1 MSKNTVNFMLHI
13 KVYKSINGN
22 AYNYLLKS
30 RDFFLVRTCT
40 VFGNRF
46 ADINLKGDLFGGVTT
61 AIISLPLALAFGVA
75 SGAGAE
81 AGLWGAIM
89 VGFFAALFGGS
100 SSLISEPTGPMT
112 VIMTAVLTSMMAK
125 YPETGMAM
133 SFTVVIMAGAF
144 QVLLGTLKL
153 GKYITLM
160 PYSVIS
166 GFMSG
171 IGVILII
178 LQISPLLGHLAPAG
192 GVIGTLSALPDNIL
206 NLKFSELFLGLLTLG
221 ILFFLPQKY
230 RRYVPAQLIALVAVT
245 LLSVIFFDTDSIR
258 RIGEIP
264 AGLPSLVLPHINAD
278 MFTTMVIDA
287 LVLGTLGCID
297 TLLTAVIGDSL
308 TRKEHDSDKELRGQG
323 LANIISGL
331 FGALPGA
338 GATMGTVT
346 NIQVGARSPLSGI
359 IRALVLALVVLVAGG
374 LTEPIPMAVLAGI
387 AVYVGFNILD
397 WSFIQRAHKVNVQG
411 MAIMYGVMLL
421 TVFVDLIVAVGLGV
435 FISNIIIIE
444 QLSRV
449 QARQVKAISDADEN
463 SVPLTDSER
472 GLLDKA
478 NGKVL
483 FFYLSGPM
491 IFSVSK
497 AISQQHS
504 SISDYDVMILDLTDV
519 PMIDVTVGLALE
531 NAIKDAL
538 DARCE
543 VLLLCPNI
551 NTRQQLEKFH
561 VLTLV
566 PEGNTYLFRYEALQ
580 ASLKYVKNTD
590 LLEPT

>member
-1 MSKNTVNFMLHI
+1 MFT
-13 KVYKSINGN
+13 G
-22 AYNYLLKS
+22 
-30 RDFFLVRTCT
+30 
-40 VFGNRF
+40 RF
-46 ADINLKGDLFGGVTT
+46 QDINLKGDIFGGVTT

-81 AGLWGAIM
+81 AGLWGAIL
-89 VGFFAALFGGS
+89 VGLFAALFGGS
-100 SSLISEPTGPMT
+100 TSLISEPTGPMT

-125 YPETGMAM
+125 YPESGMAM
-133 SFTVVIMAGAF
+133 AFTVVMMAGAF
-144 QVLLGTLKL
+144 QILIGTLKL

-178 LQISPLLGHLAPAG
+178 LQLSPLLGQAAPAG
-192 GVIGTLSALPDNIL
+192 GVLGTISALPEIISNI
-206 NLKFSELFLGLLTLG
+206 NFGELLLG
-221 ILFFLPQKY
+221 ILTLLVLFFFPQKY
-230 RRYVPAQLIALVAVT
+230 RKYIPAQLVALVVVT
-245 LLSVIFFDTDSIR
+245 LFSILIFDTDSIR

-264 AGLPSLVLPHINAD
+264 AGLPSLVMPHFNAE
-278 MFTTMVIDA
+278 MFMTMVVDA

-308 TRKEHDSDKELRGQG
+308 TRTEHDSDKELRGQG
-323 LANIISGL
+323 LANMISGL

-359 IRALVLALVVLVAGG
+359 VRALMLALVVLIAGG

-397 WSFIQRAHKVNVQG
+397 WSFIQRAHKVSLQG
-411 MAIMYGVMLL
+411 MMIMYGVMLL

-435 FISNIIIIE
+435 FISNILIIE
-444 QLSRV
+444 QLSRA
-449 QARQVKAISDADEN
+449 QAQQVKAISDNDQDV
-463 SVPLTDSER
+463 VPLTDSER
-472 GLLDKA
+472 LLLDRA
-478 NGKVL
+478 NGNVL

-497 AISQQHS
+497 AIARQHS
-504 SISDYDVMILDLTDV
+504 SVGDYQAMILDLTDV

-531 NAIKDAL
+531 NAIKDAQE
-538 DARCE
+538 AKCE
-543 VLLLCPNI
+543 IFLLCPNM
-551 NTRQQLEKFH
+551 NTRQQLAKFALLEQLLKDNAYTNRH
-561 VLTLV
+561 
-566 PEGNTYLFRYEALQ
+566 EALQ
-580 ASLKYVKNTD
+580 ASVDYVERQ
-590 LLEPT
+590 LV

>member
-1 MSKNTVNFMLHI
+1 
-13 KVYKSINGN
+13 G
-22 AYNYLLKS
+22 
-30 RDFFLVRTCT
+30 
-40 VFGNRF
+40 
-46 ADINLKGDLFGGVTT
+46 DIFGGVTT

-89 VGFFAALFGGS
+89 VGLFASLFGGS
-100 SSLISEPTGPMT
+100 NTLISEPTGPMT

-133 SFTVVIMAGAF
+133 TFTVVMMAGAF
-144 QVLLGTLKL
+144 QILLGTLKM
-153 GKYITLM
+153 GKYVTLM

-178 LQISPLLGHLAPAG
+178 LQLSPLLGHAAPTG
-192 GVIGTLSALPDNIL
+192 GVLGTLSALPETIS
-206 NLKFSELFLGLLTLG
+206 NLKFNELFLGLLTLG
-221 ILFFLPQKY
+221 ILFFFPKKY
-230 RRYVPAQLIALVAVT
+230 RKYVPAQLVALVAVT
-245 LLSVIFFDTDSIR
+245 LLSVMLFDTEDIR

-264 AGLPSLVLPHINAD
+264 AGLPSLVAPHIDPD
-278 MFTTMVIDA
+278 MFVEMVIDA

-323 LANIISGL
+323 LANMISGL

-346 NIQVGARSPLSGI
+346 NIQVGARSPLSGVV
-359 IRALVLALVVLVAGG
+359 RALVLALVVLVAGG

-397 WSFIQRAHKVNVQG
+397 WSFIQRAHKVSFSG

-435 FISNIIIIE
+435 FVSNIMIIE
-444 QLSRV
+444 RLSRE
-449 QARQVKAISDADEN
+449 QARQVKAISDADEDD
-463 SVPLTDSER
+463 VPLTDSER
-472 GLLDKA
+472 GLLDRA
-478 NGKVL
+478 NGRVL

-497 AISQQHS
+497 AISRQHT

-519 PMIDVTVGLALE
+519 PMLDVTVGLALE

-543 VLLLCPNI
+543 VYLLCPNQR
-551 NTRQQLEKFH
+551 TREQLEKFH
-561 VLTLV
+561 VIDLV
-566 PEGNTYLFRYEALQ
+566 PDNNMYQFRYEALNAAVAHVESDQ
-580 ASLKYVKNTD
+580 YQRMTA
-590 LLEPT
+590 

>member
-1 MSKNTVNFMLHI
+1 M
-13 KVYKSINGN
+13 
-22 AYNYLLKS
+22 
-30 RDFFLVRTCT
+30 
-40 VFGNRF
+40 
-46 ADINLKGDLFGGVTT
+46 FGGVTT

-89 VGFFAALFGGS
+89 VGLFAALFGGS

-112 VIMTAVLTSMMAK
+112 VIMTAVMTSMVAK

-133 SFTVVIMAGAF
+133 TFTVVMMAGAF
-144 QVLLGTLKL
+144 QILLGTLKL
-153 GKYITLM
+153 GKYVTLM

-178 LQISPLLGHLAPAG
+178 LQLSPLLGHAAPSG
-192 GVIGTLSALPDNIL
+192 GVMGTLSALPDTL
-206 NLKFSELFLGLLTLG
+206 ANLKVSELFLGALTLG
-221 ILFFLPQKY
+221 ILFGFPAKY
-230 RRYVPAQLIALVAVT
+230 RKYVPAQLVALVAVT
-245 LLSVIFFDTDSIR
+245 LLSVIIFDTDSIR

-264 AGLPSLVLPHINAD
+264 AGLPSLVIPTISAEQ
-278 MFTTMVIDA
+278 FTTMVIDA

-323 LANIISGL
+323 IANMISGL

-346 NIQVGARSPLSGI
+346 NIQVGARSPLSGV

-387 AVYVGFNILD
+387 AMYVGFNILD
-397 WSFIQRAHKVNVQG
+397 WSFIQRAHKVSYAG
-411 MAIMYGVMLL
+411 MGVMYGVMLL
-421 TVFVDLIVAVGLGV
+421 TVFVDLIIAVGLGV
-435 FISNIIIIE
+435 FISNILIIE
-444 QLSRV
+444 RLSRE
-449 QARQVKAISDADEN
+449 QARQVKAISDGDDEDDI
-463 SVPLTDSER
+463 PLTDSER
-472 GLLDKA
+472 QLLDSA

-497 AISQQHS
+497 AISRQHS
-504 SISDYDVMILDLTDV
+504 SIADYEAMILDLTDV

-538 DARCE
+538 DAQCE
-543 VLLLCPNI
+543 VYLLCPNE

-561 VLTLV
+561 VIDLV
-566 PEGNTYLFRYEALQ
+566 PESNTYRFRYEALT
-580 ASLKYVKNTD
+580 AATSYVD
-590 LLEPT
+590 RDEHQFESV

>member
-1 MSKNTVNFMLHI
+1 MQLTHRFSDMS
-13 KVYKSINGN
+13 
-22 AYNYLLKS
+22 
-30 RDFFLVRTCT
+30 
-40 VFGNRF
+40 
-46 ADINLKGDLFGGVTT
+46 LKGDLFGGVTT

-89 VGFFAALFGGS
+89 VGLFASLFGGS
-100 SSLISEPTGPMT
+100 STLISEPTGPMT

-125 YPETGMAM
+125 YPETGLAM
-133 SFTVVIMAGAF
+133 TFTVVMMAGAF
-144 QVLLGTLKL
+144 QMLLGTLRL
-153 GKYITLM
+153 GKYVTLM
-160 PYSVIS
+160 PYSVVS

-178 LQISPLLGHLAPAG
+178 LQFAPLLGQAAPAG
-192 GVIGTLSALPDNIL
+192 GVIGTLQAVPDIFAQL
-206 NLKFSELFLGLLTLG
+206 DIAELFLGLLTLA
-221 ILFFLPQKY
+221 ILFFFPKRYQKY
-230 RRYVPAQLIALVAVT
+230 VPPQLVALVAVT
-245 LLSVIFFDTDSIR
+245 LLSVVFFDSDSIR

-264 AGLPSLVLPHINAD
+264 AGLPTLVMPYINAD
-278 MFTTMVIDA
+278 MLTTMVIDA

-323 LANIISGL
+323 LANLVAGL

-346 NIQVGARSPLSGI
+346 NIQVGARSPLSGVV
-359 IRALVLALVVLVAGG
+359 RAMVLALVVLVAGG

-387 AVYVGFNILD
+387 AVFVGFNILD
-397 WSFIQRAHKVNVQG
+397 WSFIQRAHKVSLQG

-444 QLSRV
+444 RLSRE
-449 QARQVKAISDADEN
+449 QARQVKAISDADEDD
-463 SVPLTDSER
+463 VPLTANER
-472 GLLDKA
+472 RLLEQA
-478 NGKVL
+478 NGKIL

-497 AISQQHS
+497 AISRQHS
-504 SISDYDVMILDLTDV
+504 SIADYEAMILDLTDV

-538 DARCE
+538 DANCR
-543 VLLLCPNI
+543 VYLLCPNEQ
-551 NTRQQLEKFH
+551 TQQQLDKFH
-561 VLTLV
+561 IIDLV
-566 PEGNTYLFRYEALQ
+566 PHSNIYPSRELALSA
-580 ASLKYVKNTD
+580 ASRALATSPLTQDN
-590 LLEPT
+590 E

>member
-1 MSKNTVNFMLHI
+1 MF
-13 KVYKSINGN
+13 G
-22 AYNYLLKS
+22 S
-30 RDFFLVRTCT
+30 RFK
-40 VFGNRF
+40 
-46 ADINLKGDLFGGVTT
+46 DINFKGDIFGGVTT

-89 VGFFAALFGGS
+89 VGLFASLFGGS
-100 SSLISEPTGPMT
+100 NTLISEPTGPMT

-133 SFTVVIMAGAF
+133 TFTVVMMAGAF
-144 QVLLGTLKL
+144 QILLGTLKM
-153 GKYITLM
+153 GKYVTLM

-178 LQISPLLGHLAPAG
+178 LQLSPLLGHAAPTG
-192 GVIGTLSALPDNIL
+192 GVLGTLSALPETIS
-206 NLKFSELFLGLLTLG
+206 NLKFNELFLGLLTLG
-221 ILFFLPQKY
+221 ILFFFPKKY
-230 RRYVPAQLIALVAVT
+230 RKYVPAQLVALVAVT
-245 LLSVIFFDTDSIR
+245 LLSVMLFDTEDIR

-264 AGLPSLVLPHINAD
+264 AGLPSLVAPHIDPD
-278 MFTTMVIDA
+278 MFIEMVIDA

-323 LANIISGL
+323 LANMISGL

-346 NIQVGARSPLSGI
+346 NIQVGARSPLSGVV
-359 IRALVLALVVLVAGG
+359 RALVLALVVLVAGG

-397 WSFIQRAHKVNVQG
+397 WSFIQRAHKVSFSG

-435 FISNIIIIE
+435 FVSNIMIIE
-444 QLSRV
+444 RLSRE
-449 QARQVKAISDADEN
+449 QARQVKAISDADEDD
-463 SVPLTDSER
+463 VPLTDSER
-472 GLLDKA
+472 GLLDRA
-478 NGKVL
+478 NGRVL

-497 AISQQHS
+497 AISRQHT

-519 PMIDVTVGLALE
+519 PMLDVTVGLALE

-543 VLLLCPNI
+543 VYLLCPNQR
-551 NTRQQLEKFH
+551 TREQLEKFH
-561 VLTLV
+561 VIDLV
-566 PEGNTYLFRYEALQ
+566 PDNNTYQFRYEALNAAVAHVESDHYQ
-580 ASLKYVKNTD
+580 RMTA
-590 LLEPT
+590 

>member
-1 MSKNTVNFMLHI
+1 MF
-13 KVYKSINGN
+13 G
-22 AYNYLLKS
+22 S
-30 RDFFLVRTCT
+30 RFK
-40 VFGNRF
+40 
-46 ADINLKGDLFGGVTT
+46 DINFKGDIFGGVTT

-89 VGFFAALFGGS
+89 VGLFASLFGGS
-100 SSLISEPTGPMT
+100 NTLISEPTGPMT

-133 SFTVVIMAGAF
+133 TFTVVMMAGAF
-144 QVLLGTLKL
+144 QILLGTLKM
-153 GKYITLM
+153 GKYVTLM

-178 LQISPLLGHLAPAG
+178 LQLSPLLGHAAPTG
-192 GVIGTLSALPDNIL
+192 GVLGTLSALPETIS
-206 NLKFSELFLGLLTLG
+206 NLKFNELFLGLLTLG
-221 ILFFLPQKY
+221 ILFFFPKKY
-230 RRYVPAQLIALVAVT
+230 RKYVPAQLVALVAVT
-245 LLSVIFFDTDSIR
+245 LLSVMLFDTEDIR

-264 AGLPSLVLPHINAD
+264 AGLPSLVAPHIDPD
-278 MFTTMVIDA
+278 MFVEMVIDA

-323 LANIISGL
+323 LANMISGL

-346 NIQVGARSPLSGI
+346 NIQVGARSPLSGVV
-359 IRALVLALVVLVAGG
+359 RALVLALVVLVAGG

-397 WSFIQRAHKVNVQG
+397 WSFIQRAHKVSFSG

-435 FISNIIIIE
+435 FVSNIMIIE
-444 QLSRV
+444 RLSRE
-449 QARQVKAISDADEN
+449 QARQVKAISDADEDD
-463 SVPLTDSER
+463 VPLTDSER
-472 GLLDKA
+472 GLLDRA
-478 NGKVL
+478 NGRVL

-497 AISQQHS
+497 AISRQHT

-519 PMIDVTVGLALE
+519 PMLDVTVGLALE

-543 VLLLCPNI
+543 VYLLCPNQR
-551 NTRQQLEKFH
+551 TRDQLEKFH
-561 VLTLV
+561 VIDLV
-566 PEGNTYLFRYEALQ
+566 PDNNMYQFRYEALNAAVAHVESDQ
-580 ASLKYVKNTD
+580 YQRMTA
-590 LLEPT
+590 

>member
-1 MSKNTVNFMLHI
+1 MFQ
-13 KVYKSINGN
+13 
-22 AYNYLLKS
+22 A
-30 RDFFLVRTCT
+30 
-40 VFGNRF
+40 RF
-46 ADINLKGDLFGGVTT
+46 ADLNLRGDLFGGVTT

-81 AGLWGAIM
+81 AGLWGAIL
-89 VGFFAALFGGS
+89 VGLFAALFGGS
-100 SSLISEPTGPMT
+100 STLISEPTGPMT
-112 VIMTAVLTSMMAK
+112 VIMTAILTAMVAR
-125 YPETGMAM
+125 YPESGAAIA
-133 SFTVVIMAGAF
+133 FTVVMMAGAF
-144 QVLLGTLKL
+144 QILLGTLKL

-160 PYSVIS
+160 PYSVVS

-178 LQISPLLGHLAPAG
+178 LQLSPLLGHPSPGG
-192 GVIGTLSALPDNIL
+192 GVLGTLSALPDL
-206 NLKFSELFLGLLTLG
+206 LANLKFSELFLGLLTLG

-230 RRYVPAQLIALVAVT
+230 RKQVPAQLVALVVVT
-245 LLSVIFFDTDSIR
+245 LFSVIFFDTDDIR

-264 AGLPSLVLPHINAD
+264 AGLPSIVVPT
-278 MFTTMVIDA
+278 FTSDIVVTMVIDA

-308 TRKEHDSDKELRGQG
+308 TRKEHDSDRELQGQG
-323 LANIISGL
+323 IANMVAGL

-346 NIQVGARSPLSGI
+346 NIQVGARSPLSGVT
-359 IRALVLALVVLVAGG
+359 RALMLALVVLVAGG

-387 AVYVGFNILD
+387 AVYVGVNILD
-397 WSFIQRAHKVNVQG
+397 WAFIQRAHKISLQG

-435 FISNIIIIE
+435 FISNILVIE
-444 QLSRV
+444 RLSRE
-449 QARQVKAISDADEN
+449 QARQVKAISDADDDD
-463 SVPLTDSER
+463 VPLTESER
-472 GLLDKA
+472 KLLDKA

-497 AISQQHS
+497 AITRQHS
-504 SISDYDVMILDLTDV
+504 SVDQYQAMILDLTDV

-531 NAIKDAL
+531 NAIRDAQE
-538 DARCE
+538 AYCE
-543 VLLLCPNI
+543 VYLLCPNEK
-551 NTRQQLEKFH
+551 TRAELEKFK
-561 VLTLV
+561 VIDLV
-566 PEGNTYLFRYEALQ
+566 PDQNMFTFRYEALN
-580 ASLKYVKNTD
+580 AAVKQVNT
-590 LLEPT
+590 

>member
-1 MSKNTVNFMLHI
+1 MFQ
-13 KVYKSINGN
+13 
-22 AYNYLLKS
+22 A
-30 RDFFLVRTCT
+30 
-40 VFGNRF
+40 RF
-46 ADINLKGDLFGGVTT
+46 ADLNLRGDLFGGVTT

-81 AGLWGAIM
+81 AGLWGAIL
-89 VGFFAALFGGS
+89 VGLFAALFGGS
-100 SSLISEPTGPMT
+100 STLISEPTGPMT
-112 VIMTAVLTSMMAK
+112 VIMTAILTTMVSR
-125 YPETGMAM
+125 YPESGAAIA
-133 SFTVVIMAGAF
+133 FTVVMMAGAF
-144 QVLLGTLKL
+144 QILLGTLKL

-160 PYSVIS
+160 PYSVVS

-178 LQISPLLGHLAPAG
+178 LQLSPLLGHPSPGG
-192 GVIGTLSALPDNIL
+192 GVLGTLSALPEL
-206 NLKFSELFLGLLTLG
+206 LANLKFSELFLGLMTLA

-230 RRYVPAQLIALVAVT
+230 RKQVPAQLVALVAVT
-245 LLSVIFFDTDSIR
+245 LFSVIFFDTDDIR

-264 AGLPSLVLPHINAD
+264 AGLPSIVVPTFNSEI
-278 MFTTMVIDA
+278 FVTMVIDA

-308 TRKEHDSDKELRGQG
+308 TRKEHDSDRELQGQG
-323 LANIISGL
+323 IANMLAGL

-346 NIQVGARSPLSGI
+346 NIQVGARSPLSGVT
-359 IRALVLALVVLVAGG
+359 RALVLALVVLVAGG

-387 AVYVGFNILD
+387 TVYVGVNILD
-397 WSFIQRAHKVNVQG
+397 WAFIQRAHKISIQG

-435 FISNIIIIE
+435 FISNILVIE
-444 QLSRV
+444 RLSRE
-449 QARQVKAISDADEN
+449 QARQVKAISDADDDD
-463 SVPLTDSER
+463 VPLTESER
-472 GLLDKA
+472 KLLDKA

-497 AISQQHS
+497 AITRQHS
-504 SISDYDVMILDLTDV
+504 SVDKYQAMILDLTDV

-531 NAIKDAL
+531 NAIRDAQE
-538 DARCE
+538 ANCE
-543 VLLLCPNI
+543 VYLLCPNEK
-551 NTRQQLEKFH
+551 TRSELEKFH
-561 VLTLV
+561 VIDLV
-566 PEGNTYLFRYEALQ
+566 PDQNMFTFRYEALN
-580 ASLKYVKNTD
+580 AAVKQVTVS
-590 LLEPT
+590 E

>member
-1 MSKNTVNFMLHI
+1 MF
-13 KVYKSINGN
+13 G
-22 AYNYLLKS
+22 S
-30 RDFFLVRTCT
+30 RFK
-40 VFGNRF
+40 
-46 ADINLKGDLFGGVTT
+46 DINFKGDIFGGVTT

-75 SGAGAE
+75 SGAGAD

-89 VGFFAALFGGS
+89 VGLFASLFGGS
-100 SSLISEPTGPMT
+100 NTLISEPTGPMT

-133 SFTVVIMAGAF
+133 TFTVVMMAGAF
-144 QVLLGTLKL
+144 QILLGTLKM
-153 GKYITLM
+153 GKYVTLM

-178 LQISPLLGHLAPAG
+178 LQLSPLLGHAAPTG
-192 GVIGTLSALPDNIL
+192 GVLGTLSALPETIS
-206 NLKFSELFLGLLTLG
+206 NLKFNELFLGLLTLG
-221 ILFFLPQKY
+221 ILFFFPKKY
-230 RRYVPAQLIALVAVT
+230 RKYVPAQLVALVAVT
-245 LLSVIFFDTDSIR
+245 LLSVMLFDTEDIR

-264 AGLPSLVLPHINAD
+264 AGLPSLVAPHIDSD
-278 MFTTMVIDA
+278 MFVEMVIDA

-323 LANIISGL
+323 LANMISGL

-346 NIQVGARSPLSGI
+346 NIQVGARSPLSGVV
-359 IRALVLALVVLVAGG
+359 RALVLALVVLVAGG

-397 WSFIQRAHKVNVQG
+397 WSFIQRAHKVSFSG

-435 FISNIIIIE
+435 FVSNIMIIE
-444 QLSRV
+444 RLSRE
-449 QARQVKAISDADEN
+449 QARQVKAISDADEDD
-463 SVPLTDSER
+463 VPLTDSER
-472 GLLDKA
+472 GLLDRA
-478 NGKVL
+478 NGRVL

-497 AISQQHS
+497 AISRQHT

-519 PMIDVTVGLALE
+519 PMLDVTVGLALE

-538 DARCE
+538 DAHCE
-543 VLLLCPNI
+543 VYLLCPNQR
-551 NTRQQLEKFH
+551 TREQLEKFH
-561 VLTLV
+561 VIDLV
-566 PEGNTYLFRYEALQ
+566 PDNNMYQFRYEALNAAVAHVESDQ
-580 ASLKYVKNTD
+580 YQRMTA
-590 LLEPT
+590 

>member
-1 MSKNTVNFMLHI
+1 L
-13 KVYKSINGN
+13 
-22 AYNYLLKS
+22 
-30 RDFFLVRTCT
+30 
-40 VFGNRF
+40 FGERF
-46 ADINLKGDLFGGVTT
+46 NDINLKGDIFGGVTT

-81 AGLWGAIM
+81 AGLWGAIL

-100 SSLISEPTGPMT
+100 TSLISEPTGPMT

-125 YPETGMAM
+125 YPESGMAM
-133 SFTVVIMAGAF
+133 AFTVVMMAGAF
-144 QVLLGTLKL
+144 QILIGTLKL

-178 LQISPLLGHLAPAG
+178 LQLSPLLGQAAPAG
-192 GVIGTLSALPDNIL
+192 GVLGTISALPNIL
-206 NLKFSELFLGLLTLG
+206 SNINFSELLLG
-221 ILFFLPQKY
+221 ILTLAVLFFFPKPY
-230 RRYVPAQLIALVAVT
+230 RKYVPAQLVALVFVT
-245 LLSVIFFDTDSIR
+245 LFSIVFFDIDSIR

-264 AGLPSLVLPHINAD
+264 AGLPALVMPHFTSD
-278 MFTTMVIDA
+278 MFMTMVVDA

-323 LANIISGL
+323 LANMISGL

-346 NIQVGARSPLSGI
+346 NIQVGARSPLSGMV
-359 IRALVLALVVLVAGG
+359 RALVLTLVVLIAGG

-387 AVYVGFNILD
+387 AVYVGLNILD
-397 WSFIQRAHKVNVQG
+397 WSFIQRAHKVSLQG
-411 MAIMYGVMLL
+411 MMIMYGVMLL

-435 FISNIIIIE
+435 FISNILIIE
-444 QLSRV
+444 QLSRA
-449 QARQVKAISDADEN
+449 QAKQVKAISDTDQDV
-463 SVPLTDSER
+463 VPLTDGER
-472 GLLDKA
+472 VLLDRA

-497 AISQQHS
+497 AIARQHS
-504 SISDYDVMILDLTDV
+504 RVSDYEVMILDLTDV
-519 PMIDVTVGLALE
+519 PMFDVTVGLALE
-531 NAIKDAL
+531 NVIKDARE
-538 DARCE
+538 ANCA
-543 VLLLCPNI
+543 VFLLCPNQQ
-551 NTRQQLEKFH
+551 TRKQLEKFE
-561 VLTLV
+561 LLAMV
-566 PEGNTYLFRYEALQ
+566 PIENTYTYRHEALQ
-580 ASLKYVKNTD
+580 AALNYVEKCT
-590 LLEPT
+590 

>member
-1 MSKNTVNFMLHI
+1 M
-13 KVYKSINGN
+13 
-22 AYNYLLKS
+22 
-30 RDFFLVRTCT
+30 
-40 VFGNRF
+40 FGERF
-46 ADINLKGDLFGGVTT
+46 NDINLKGDIFGGVTT

-81 AGLWGAIM
+81 AGLWGAIL

-100 SSLISEPTGPMT
+100 TSLISEPTGPMT

-125 YPETGMAM
+125 YPESGMAM
-133 SFTVVIMAGAF
+133 AFTVVMMAGAF
-144 QVLLGTLKL
+144 QILIGTLKL

-178 LQISPLLGHLAPAG
+178 LQLSPLLGQAAPAG
-192 GVIGTLSALPDNIL
+192 GVLGTISALPNIL
-206 NLKFSELFLGLLTLG
+206 SNINFSELLLG
-221 ILFFLPQKY
+221 ILTLAVLFFFPKQY
-230 RRYVPAQLIALVAVT
+230 RKYVPAQLVALVAVT
-245 LLSVIFFDTDSIR
+245 LLSIVFFDIDSIR

-264 AGLPSLVLPHINAD
+264 AGLPALVMPHFTAD
-278 MFTTMVIDA
+278 MFMTMVVDA

-323 LANIISGL
+323 LANMISGL

-346 NIQVGARSPLSGI
+346 NIQVGARSPLSGMV
-359 IRALVLALVVLVAGG
+359 RALVLTLVVLIAGG

-387 AVYVGFNILD
+387 AVYVGLNILD
-397 WSFIQRAHKVNVQG
+397 WSFIQRAHKVSLQG
-411 MAIMYGVMLL
+411 MMIMYGVMLL

-435 FISNIIIIE
+435 FISNILIIE
-444 QLSRV
+444 QLSRA
-449 QARQVKAISDADEN
+449 QAKQVKAISDTDQDV
-463 SVPLTDSER
+463 VPLTDGER
-472 GLLDKA
+472 VLLDRA

-497 AISQQHS
+497 AIARQHS
-504 SISDYDVMILDLTDV
+504 RVSDYEAMILDLTDV
-519 PMIDVTVGLALE
+519 PMFDVTVGLALE
-531 NAIKDAL
+531 NVIKDARE
-538 DARCE
+538 ANCA
-543 VLLLCPNI
+543 VFLLCPNQQ
-551 NTRQQLEKFH
+551 TRKQLEKFE
-561 VLTLV
+561 LLAMV
-566 PEGNTYLFRYEALQ
+566 PTENTYTYRHEALQ
-580 ASLKYVKNTD
+580 AALNYVEKRTLIAPLSL
-590 LLEPT
+590 

>member
-1 MSKNTVNFMLHI
+1 MFGQRFESVNF
-13 KVYKSINGN
+13 
-22 AYNYLLKS
+22 
-30 RDFFLVRTCT
+30 
-40 VFGNRF
+40 
-46 ADINLKGDLFGGVTT
+46 KGDLFGGVTT

-89 VGFFAALFGGS
+89 VGLFASLFGGS
-100 SSLISEPTGPMT
+100 STLISEPTGPMT
-112 VIMTAVLTSMMAK
+112 VIMTAVLTSMVAK
-125 YPETGMAM
+125 YPETGLAM
-133 SFTVVIMAGAF
+133 TFTVVMMAGAF
-144 QVLLGTLKL
+144 QILLGTLKL

-178 LQISPLLGHLAPAG
+178 LQLSPLLGHAAPVG
-192 GVIGTLSALPDNIL
+192 GVIGTLTALPDTLAHLDI
-206 NLKFSELFLGLLTLG
+206 KELFLGVLTLG
-221 ILFFLPQKY
+221 VLFLFPQQY
-230 RRYVPAQLIALVAVT
+230 RKYVPAQLVALVAVT
-245 LLSVIFFDTDSIR
+245 LISVIIFDTDSIR

-264 AGLPSLVLPHINAD
+264 AGLPSIVIPTINSD
-278 MFTTMVIDA
+278 MFMTMVIDA

-323 LANIISGL
+323 LANMISGL

-346 NIQVGARSPLSGI
+346 NIQVGARSPLSGVF
-359 IRALVLALVVLVAGG
+359 RAAVLALVVLVAGG

-397 WSFIQRAHKVNVQG
+397 WSFIQRAHKVSFTG

-444 QLSRV
+444 RLSRE
-449 QARQVKAISDADEN
+449 QARQVKAISDADEDD
-463 SVPLTDSER
+463 VPLTESER

-497 AISQQHS
+497 AISRQHT
-504 SISDYDVMILDLTDV
+504 SISDYEVMILDLTDV

-531 NAIKDAL
+531 NAINDAL
-538 DARCE
+538 DANCK
-543 VLLLCPNI
+543 VYLLCPNKQ
-551 NTRQQLEKFH
+551 TREQLEKFH
-561 VLTLV
+561 ITDLV
-566 PEGNTYLFRYEALQ
+566 PSENTFKFRYEALTS
-580 ASLKYVKNTD
+580 AINYVSPS
-590 LLEPT
+590 EE

>member
-1 MSKNTVNFMLHI
+1 MLRERFKDMSI
-13 KVYKSINGN
+13 
-22 AYNYLLKS
+22 
-30 RDFFLVRTCT
+30 
-40 VFGNRF
+40 
-46 ADINLKGDLFGGVTT
+46 KGDLFGGVTT

-81 AGLWGAIM
+81 AGLWGAIL

-100 SSLISEPTGPMT
+100 STLISEPTGPMT
-112 VIMTAVLTSMMAK
+112 VIMTAILTTMVAK
-125 YPETGMAM
+125 YPESGVAI
-133 SFTVVIMAGAF
+133 SFTIVMMAGAF
-144 QVLLGTLKL
+144 QFLIGSLKL
-153 GKYITLM
+153 GKYVTLM

-178 LQISPLLGHLAPAG
+178 LQLSPLLGHAAPTG
-192 GVIGTLSALPDNIL
+192 GVIGTLSSLPNTLANI
-206 NLKFSELFLGLLTLG
+206 KFSELFLGLLTLVT
-221 ILFFLPQKY
+221 LFMFPKRY
-230 RRYVPAQLIALVAVT
+230 RKYVPAQLVALVGVT
-245 LLSVIFFDTDSIR
+245 LLSIMFFDTDSIR

-264 AGLPSLVLPHINAD
+264 AGLPSLVVPHINAD
-278 MFTTMVIDA
+278 IFVTMIIDA

-323 LANIISGL
+323 LANMISGL

-359 IRALVLALVVLVAGG
+359 TRAVVLALVVLVAGG

-397 WSFIQRAHKVNVQG
+397 WSFIQRAHKVSMQS
-411 MAIMYGVMLL
+411 MTIMYGVMLL

-435 FISNIIIIE
+435 FISNILIIE
-444 QLSRV
+444 RLSRE
-449 QARQVKAISDADEN
+449 QARQVKAISDADQN
-463 SVPLTDSER
+463 DVPLTQSER
-472 GLLDKA
+472 GLLDQA

-497 AISQQHS
+497 AISRQHA
-504 SISDYDVMILDLTDV
+504 SIAEYEAMILDLTDV

-538 DARCE
+538 EANCE
-543 VLLLCPNI
+543 VFLLCPNQQTREQLGKFQAI
-551 NTRQQLEKFH
+551 DSLPKENTF
-561 VLTLV
+561 
-566 PEGNTYLFRYEALQ
+566 LFRYEALQ
-580 ASLKYVKNTD
+580 AALKHVKKQD
-590 LLEPT
+590 

>member
-1 MSKNTVNFMLHI
+1 MLD
-13 KVYKSINGN
+13 SQ
-22 AYNYLLKS
+22 
-30 RDFFLVRTCT
+30 
-40 VFGNRF
+40 RF
-46 ADINLKGDLFGGVTT
+46 AAFDLKGDVFGGVTT

-100 SSLISEPTGPMT
+100 TTLISEPTGPMT
-112 VIMTAVLTSMMAK
+112 VIMTAVLTNMMAE

-133 SFTVVIMAGAF
+133 AFTVVMMAGAF
-144 QVLLGTLKL
+144 QMLLGWLKL
-153 GKYITLM
+153 GKYVTLM
-160 PYSVIS
+160 PYSVVS

-178 LQISPLLGHLAPAG
+178 LQLSPLLGLPAPPG
-192 GVIGTLSALPDNIL
+192 GVGGTLAAIPDIL
-206 NLKFSELFLGLLTLG
+206 ANMKWSELLLGLLTLG
-221 ILFFLPQKY
+221 TLFFFPKKY
-230 RRYVPAQLIALVAVT
+230 RKYVPAQLVALVAVT
-245 LLSVIFFDTDSIR
+245 LISVILFDTDSIR

-264 AGLPSLVLPHINAD
+264 SGLPSLNLPHFNAEI
-278 MFTTMVIDA
+278 FTKMVVDA

-308 TRKEHDSDKELRGQG
+308 TREEHDSDKELRGQG
-323 LANIISGL
+323 LANMISGL

-346 NIQVGARSPLSGI
+346 NIQVGARSPVSGI
-359 IRALVLALVVLVAGG
+359 VRALVLALVVLIAGG

-397 WSFIQRAHKVNVQG
+397 WSFLQRAHKVSLSG

-421 TVFVDLIVAVGLGV
+421 TVFVDLIAAVGLGV

-444 QLSRV
+444 KLSRE
-449 QARQVKAISDADEN
+449 QTRQVKAISDSDNN
-463 SVPLTDSER
+463 SVPLTDEER
-472 GLLDKA
+472 AMLDKA
-478 NGKVL
+478 QGKVL

-497 AISQQHS
+497 AISRQHA
-504 SISDYDVMILDLTDV
+504 SIADYDVMILDLSDV

-531 NAIKDAL
+531 NAIKDAN
-538 DARCE
+538 DANCE
-543 VLLLCPNI
+543 VFLLCPNKR
-551 NTRQQLEKFH
+551 TREQLDKFQMMH
-561 VLTLV
+561 LISA
-566 PEGNTYLFRYEALQ
+566 GNDDCASREEALQ
-580 ASLKYVKNTD
+580 AALDYIETKA
-590 LLEPT
+590 

>member
-1 MSKNTVNFMLHI
+1 ML
-13 KVYKSINGN
+13 
-22 AYNYLLKS
+22 L
-30 RDFFLVRTCT
+30 
-40 VFGNRF
+40 FGNRF
-46 ADINLKGDLFGGVTT
+46 ENINLKGDIFGGVTT

-100 SSLISEPTGPMT
+100 TTLISEPTGPMT

-133 SFTVVIMAGAF
+133 SFTVVMMAGAF
-144 QVLLGTLKL
+144 QILLGSLKL

-178 LQISPLLGHLAPAG
+178 LQLSPLLGHSAPSG
-192 GVIGTLSALPDNIL
+192 GVIGTLSALPNTLTNIS
-206 NLKFSELFLGLLTLG
+206 FSELFLGLLTLG
-221 ILFFLPQKY
+221 VLFYFPKQY
-230 RRYVPAQLIALVAVT
+230 RKYVPAQLVALVAVT
-245 LLSVIFFDTDSIR
+245 LLSVVIFDTDSIR

-264 AGLPSLVLPHINAD
+264 AGLPSFVLPHFNPEMI
-278 MFTTMVIDA
+278 TTMVIDA

-308 TRKEHDSDKELRGQG
+308 TRTEHNSDKELRGQG
-323 LANIISGL
+323 IANFISGL

-346 NIQVGARSPLSGI
+346 NIQVGARSPVSGI
-359 IRALVLALVVLVAGG
+359 VRAFVLALVVLVAGG

-397 WSFIQRAHKVNVQG
+397 WSFIQRAHKVNIQG
-411 MAIMYGVMLL
+411 MAIMYGVMFL

-444 QLSRV
+444 KLSRA
-449 QARQVKAISDADEN
+449 QANQVKAISDADKDL
-463 SVPLTDSER
+463 PLTNKER
-472 GLLDKA
+472 ELLDKA

-497 AISQQHS
+497 AITRQHS
-504 SISDYDVMILDLTDV
+504 SIADYKVMILDLTDV

-538 DARCE
+538 DAECE
-543 VLLLCPNI
+543 VLLLCPHNE
-551 NTRQQLEKFH
+551 TSKQLDKLN
-561 VLTLV
+561 VLELLSNNNHFSSR
-566 PEGNTYLFRYEALQ
+566 EEALQ
-580 ASLKYVKNTD
+580 FALDYVTQNDVYT
-590 LLEPT
+590 EF

>member
-1 MSKNTVNFMLHI
+1 ML
-13 KVYKSINGN
+13 G
-22 AYNYLLKS
+22 
-30 RDFFLVRTCT
+30 D
-40 VFGNRF
+40 RF
-46 ADINLKGDLFGGVTT
+46 QDMNLKGDLFGGVTT
-61 AIISLPLALAFGVA
+61 AVISLPLALAFGVA

-89 VGFFAALFGGS
+89 VGFFAALWGGS
-100 SSLISEPTGPMT
+100 TTLISEPTGPMT

-133 SFTVVIMAGAF
+133 AFTIVMMAGAF

-153 GKYITLM
+153 GKYVTLM

-171 IGVILII
+171 IGVILIL
-178 LQISPLLGHLAPAG
+178 LQISPLLGQAAPAG
-192 GVIGTLSALPDNIL
+192 GVMGTLSELPDILANI
-206 NLKFSELFLGLLTLG
+206 KFGELFLGVLTLG
-221 ILFFLPQKY
+221 ILFFLPKEY
-230 RRYVPAQLIALVAVT
+230 RKYVPAQLIALVAVT
-245 LLSVIFFDTDSIR
+245 LLSMIIFDTDSIR

-264 AGLPSLVLPHINAD
+264 AGLPSLVIPHFNAD
-278 MFTTMVIDA
+278 MFTAMVIDA

-323 LANIISGL
+323 FANMISGL

-359 IRALVLALVVLVAGG
+359 IRAAVLALVVLIAGG

-397 WSFIQRAHKVNVQG
+397 WSFIQRAHKVSVQG
-411 MAIMYGVMLL
+411 MAIMYGVMFL

-435 FISNIIIIE
+435 FISNILVIE
-444 QLSRV
+444 QLSREQTRTV
-449 QARQVKAISDADEN
+449 RSISDTDGDDDDL
-463 SVPLTDSER
+463 PLTEDER
-472 GLLDKA
+472 AILDRAHGKLLF
-478 NGKVL
+478 L
-483 FFYLSGPM
+483 YLSGPM

-497 AISQQHS
+497 AISRQHTS
-504 SISDYDVMILDLTDV
+504 VSDYEVMILDLTDV

-538 DARCE
+538 DAKCE
-543 VLLLCPNI
+543 VFLLCPNEQ
-551 NTRQQLEKFH
+551 TLQELEKFH
-561 VLTLV
+561 VVDLV
-566 PEGNTYLFRYEALQ
+566 PNNNTYALRRDALEA
-580 ASLKYVKNTD
+580 ALKYIEGGNRTD
-590 LLEPT
+590 EMSVT

>member
-1 MSKNTVNFMLHI
+1 MF
-13 KVYKSINGN
+13 G
-22 AYNYLLKS
+22 S
-30 RDFFLVRTCT
+30 RFK
-40 VFGNRF
+40 
-46 ADINLKGDLFGGVTT
+46 DINFKGDIFGGVTT

-89 VGFFAALFGGS
+89 VGLFASLFGGS
-100 SSLISEPTGPMT
+100 NTLISEPTGPMT

-133 SFTVVIMAGAF
+133 TFTVVMMAGAF
-144 QVLLGTLKL
+144 QILLGTLKM
-153 GKYITLM
+153 GKYVTLM

-178 LQISPLLGHLAPAG
+178 LQLSPLLGHAAPTG
-192 GVIGTLSALPDNIL
+192 GVLGTLSALPETIS
-206 NLKFSELFLGLLTLG
+206 NLKFNELFLGLLTLG
-221 ILFFLPQKY
+221 ILFFFPKKY
-230 RRYVPAQLIALVAVT
+230 RKYVPAQLVALVAVT
-245 LLSVIFFDTDSIR
+245 LLSVMLFDTEDIR

-264 AGLPSLVLPHINAD
+264 AGLPSLVAPHIDPD
-278 MFTTMVIDA
+278 MFVEMVIDA

-323 LANIISGL
+323 LANMISGL

-346 NIQVGARSPLSGI
+346 NIQVGARSPLSGVV
-359 IRALVLALVVLVAGG
+359 RALVLALVVLVAGG

-397 WSFIQRAHKVNVQG
+397 WSFIQRAHKVSFSG

-435 FISNIIIIE
+435 FVSNIMIIE
-444 QLSRV
+444 RLSRE
-449 QARQVKAISDADEN
+449 QARQVKAISDADEDD
-463 SVPLTDSER
+463 VPLTDSER
-472 GLLDKA
+472 GLLERA
-478 NGKVL
+478 NGRVL

-497 AISQQHS
+497 AISRQHT

-519 PMIDVTVGLALE
+519 PMLDVTVGLALE

-543 VLLLCPNI
+543 VYLLCPNQR
-551 NTRQQLEKFH
+551 TREQLEKFH
-561 VLTLV
+561 VIDLV
-566 PEGNTYLFRYEALQ
+566 PDNNMYQFRYEALNAAVAHVESDHYQ
-580 ASLKYVKNTD
+580 RMTA
-590 LLEPT
+590 

>member
-1 MSKNTVNFMLHI
+1 L
-13 KVYKSINGN
+13 
-22 AYNYLLKS
+22 
-30 RDFFLVRTCT
+30 
-40 VFGNRF
+40 FGNRF
-46 ADINLKGDLFGGVTT
+46 NDINLKGDLFGGVTT

-125 YPETGMAM
+125 YPETGMAI
-133 SFTVVIMAGAF
+133 SFTIVMMAGAF
-144 QVLLGTLKL
+144 QILLGTLKL

-178 LQISPLLGHLAPAG
+178 LQLSPLLGHPSPSG
-192 GVIGTLSALPDNIL
+192 GVMGTLSALPNTLANI
-206 NLKFSELFLGLLTLG
+206 KFSELFLALLTLG
-221 ILFFLPQKY
+221 ILFFFPKKY
-230 RRYVPAQLIALVAVT
+230 RKYVPAQLVALVAIT
-245 LLSVIFFDTDSIR
+245 LLSMLLFSSDDIR

-264 AGLPSLVLPHINAD
+264 AGLPSLVIPHFNIEI
-278 MFTTMVIDA
+278 FTTMVIDA

-308 TRKEHDSDKELRGQG
+308 SRKEHDPDKELRGQG
-323 LANIISGL
+323 IANMISGL

-346 NIQVGARSPLSGI
+346 NIQVGARSPISGM

-397 WSFIQRAHKVNVQG
+397 WSFIQRAHKVSIQG

-435 FISNIIIIE
+435 FISNILIIE
-444 QLSRV
+444 RLSRE
-449 QARQVKAISDADEN
+449 QARQVKAISDVEGNDL
-463 SVPLTDSER
+463 PLTQNER
-472 GLLDKA
+472 ELLEKA

-497 AISQQHS
+497 AISRQHTS
-504 SISDYDVMILDLTDV
+504 VADYDVMILDLTDV

-538 DARCE
+538 DAKCE
-543 VLLLCPNI
+543 VLLLCPNEQ
-551 NTRQQLEKFH
+551 THQQLDKLN
-561 VLTLV
+561 VLDLV
-566 PEGNTYLFRYEALQ
+566 SNDNTFAFRYEALQ
-580 ASLKYVKNTD
+580 AALDYLEKNK
-590 LLEPT
+590 

>member
-1 MSKNTVNFMLHI
+1 M
-13 KVYKSINGN
+13 
-22 AYNYLLKS
+22 
-30 RDFFLVRTCT
+30 
-40 VFGNRF
+40 FGNRF
-46 ADINLKGDLFGGVTT
+46 KDINLKGDLFGGVTT
-61 AIISLPLALAFGVA
+61 AVISLPLALAFGVA

-100 SSLISEPTGPMT
+100 TSLISEPTGPMT
-112 VIMTAVLTSMMAK
+112 VIMTAVLTSMIAK
-125 YPETGMAM
+125 YPETGMAIT
-133 SFTVVIMAGAF
+133 FTVVMMAGAF

-153 GKYITLM
+153 GKYVTLM

-178 LQISPLLGHLAPAG
+178 LQLSPLLGHAAPTG
-192 GVIGTLSALPDNIL
+192 GVMGTLVELPNTLANI
-206 NLKFSELFLGLLTLG
+206 NFNELFLGLLTLA
-221 ILFFLPQKY
+221 ILFFFPKQY
-230 RRYVPAQLIALVAVT
+230 RKYVPAQLVALVAIT
-245 LLSVIFFDTDSIR
+245 LLSIFLFNSDSIR

-264 AGLPSLVLPHINAD
+264 TGLPSVIIPHFNLDI
-278 MFTTMVIDA
+278 FTTMVIDA

-323 LANIISGL
+323 FANMISGL

-397 WSFIQRAHKVNVQG
+397 WSFIQRAHKISVPG
-411 MAIMYGVMLL
+411 MTIMYGVMLL
-421 TVFVDLIVAVGLGV
+421 TVFVDLIAAVGLGV
-435 FISNIIIIE
+435 FISNILIIE
-444 QLSRV
+444 RLSREQV
-449 QARQVKAISDADEN
+449 RQVRTISDTDGDD
-463 SVPLTDSER
+463 VPLNDSER
-472 GLLDKA
+472 ALLDRA
-478 NGKVL
+478 NGKLL
-483 FFYLSGPM
+483 FLYLSGPM

-497 AISQQHS
+497 AISRQHTKV
-504 SISDYDVMILDLTDV
+504 SDYEVMILDLTDV
-519 PMIDVTVGLALE
+519 PMIDMTVGLALE
-531 NAIKDAL
+531 NAIKDAQ
-538 DARCE
+538 DAQCE
-543 VLLLCPNI
+543 VFLLCPNVQ
-551 NTRQQLEKFH
+551 TQQQLEKFNI
-561 VLTLV
+561 VDLV
-566 PEGNTYLFRYEALQ
+566 PGGYTYSHRYEALQ
-580 ASLKYVKNTD
+580 AALKYLDNNEVKVAVQVV
-590 LLEPT
+590 

>member
-1 MSKNTVNFMLHI
+1 MF
-13 KVYKSINGN
+13 G
-22 AYNYLLKS
+22 S
-30 RDFFLVRTCT
+30 RFK
-40 VFGNRF
+40 
-46 ADINLKGDLFGGVTT
+46 DINFKGDIFGGVTT

-89 VGFFAALFGGS
+89 VGLFASLFGGS
-100 SSLISEPTGPMT
+100 NTLISEPTGPMT

-133 SFTVVIMAGAF
+133 TFTVVMMAGAF
-144 QVLLGTLKL
+144 QILLGTLKM
-153 GKYITLM
+153 GKYVTLM

-178 LQISPLLGHLAPAG
+178 LQLSPLLGHAAPTG
-192 GVIGTLSALPDNIL
+192 GVLGTLSALPETIS
-206 NLKFSELFLGLLTLG
+206 NLKFNELFLGLLTLG
-221 ILFFLPQKY
+221 ILFFFPKKY
-230 RRYVPAQLIALVAVT
+230 RKYVPAQLVALVAVT
-245 LLSVIFFDTDSIR
+245 LLSVMLFDTEDIR

-264 AGLPSLVLPHINAD
+264 AGLPSLVAPHIDPD
-278 MFTTMVIDA
+278 MFVEMVIDA

-323 LANIISGL
+323 LANMISGL

-346 NIQVGARSPLSGI
+346 NIQVGARSPLSGVV
-359 IRALVLALVVLVAGG
+359 RALVLALVVLVAGG

-397 WSFIQRAHKVNVQG
+397 WSFIQRAHKVSFSG

-435 FISNIIIIE
+435 FVSNIMIIE
-444 QLSRV
+444 RLSRE
-449 QARQVKAISDADEN
+449 QARQVKAISDADEDD
-463 SVPLTDSER
+463 VPLTDSER
-472 GLLDKA
+472 GLLDRA
-478 NGKVL
+478 NGRVL

-497 AISQQHS
+497 AISRQHT

-519 PMIDVTVGLALE
+519 PMLDVTVGLALE

-543 VLLLCPNI
+543 VYLLCPNQH
-551 NTRQQLEKFH
+551 TREQLEKFH
-561 VLTLV
+561 VIDLV
-566 PEGNTYLFRYEALQ
+566 PDNNMYQFRYEALNAAVAHVESDQ
-580 ASLKYVKNTD
+580 YQRMTA
-590 LLEPT
+590 

>member
-1 MSKNTVNFMLHI
+1 MF
-13 KVYKSINGN
+13 G
-22 AYNYLLKS
+22 S
-30 RDFFLVRTCT
+30 RFK
-40 VFGNRF
+40 
-46 ADINLKGDLFGGVTT
+46 DINFKGDIFGGVTT

-89 VGFFAALFGGS
+89 VGLFASLFGGS
-100 SSLISEPTGPMT
+100 NTLISEPTGPMT

-125 YPETGMAM
+125 YPEAGMAM
-133 SFTVVIMAGAF
+133 TFTVVMMAGAF
-144 QVLLGTLKL
+144 QILLGTLKM
-153 GKYITLM
+153 GKYVTLM

-178 LQISPLLGHLAPAG
+178 LQLSPLLGHAAPTG
-192 GVIGTLSALPDNIL
+192 GVLGTLSALPETIS
-206 NLKFSELFLGLLTLG
+206 NLKFNELFLGLLTLC
-221 ILFFLPQKY
+221 ILFFFPKKY
-230 RRYVPAQLIALVAVT
+230 RKYVPAQLVALVAVT
-245 LLSVIFFDTDSIR
+245 LLSVMLFDTEDIR

-264 AGLPSLVLPHINAD
+264 AGLPSLVAPHIDPD
-278 MFTTMVIDA
+278 MFVEMVIDA

-308 TRKEHDSDKELRGQG
+308 TRKEHDSEKELRGQG
-323 LANIISGL
+323 LANMISGL

-346 NIQVGARSPLSGI
+346 NIQVGARSPLSGVV
-359 IRALVLALVVLVAGG
+359 RALVLALVVLVAGG

-397 WSFIQRAHKVNVQG
+397 WSFIQRAHKVSFSG

-435 FISNIIIIE
+435 FVSNIMIIE
-444 QLSRV
+444 RLSRE
-449 QARQVKAISDADEN
+449 QARQVKAISDADEDD
-463 SVPLTDSER
+463 VPLTDSER
-472 GLLDKA
+472 GLLDRA
-478 NGKVL
+478 NGRVL

-497 AISQQHS
+497 AISRQHT

-519 PMIDVTVGLALE
+519 PMLDVTVGLALE

-543 VLLLCPNI
+543 VYLLCPNQR
-551 NTRQQLEKFH
+551 TREQLEKFH
-561 VLTLV
+561 VIDLV
-566 PEGNTYLFRYEALQ
+566 PDNNMYQFRYEALNAAVAHVESDHYQ
-580 ASLKYVKNTD
+580 RMTA
-590 LLEPT
+590 

>member
-1 MSKNTVNFMLHI
+1 MTFYFLKLNAG
-13 KVYKSINGN
+13 KS
-22 AYNYLLKS
+22 A
-30 RDFFLVRTCT
+30 
-40 VFGNRF
+40 VFGSRF
-46 ADINLKGDLFGGVTT
+46 EDINFKGDVFGGVTT

-89 VGFFAALFGGS
+89 VGLFASLFGGS
-100 SSLISEPTGPMT
+100 NTLISEPTGPMT

-133 SFTVVIMAGAF
+133 TFTVVMMAGAF
-144 QVLLGTLKL
+144 QILLGTLKL
-153 GKYITLM
+153 GKYVTLM

-178 LQISPLLGHLAPAG
+178 LQLSPLMGHAAPSG
-192 GVIGTLSALPDNIL
+192 GVLGTLSALPETIS

-221 ILFFLPQKY
+221 ILFFFPKQY
-230 RRYVPAQLIALVAVT
+230 RKYVPAQLVALVAVT
-245 LLSVIFFDTDSIR
+245 LLSVMFFDTEDIR

-264 AGLPSLVLPHINAD
+264 AGLPSLVAPHIDPD
-278 MFTTMVIDA
+278 MFVEMVIDA

-323 LANIISGL
+323 LANMISGL

-346 NIQVGARSPLSGI
+346 NIQVGARSPLSGV
-359 IRALVLALVVLVAGG
+359 IRALMLALVVLVAGG

-397 WSFIQRAHKVNVQG
+397 WSFIQRAHKVSFSG
-411 MAIMYGVMLL
+411 MAVMYGVMLL

-444 QLSRV
+444 RLSRE
-449 QARQVKAISDADEN
+449 QARQVKAISDADEDD
-463 SVPLTDSER
+463 VPLTDSER
-472 GLLDKA
+472 GLLDRA

-497 AISQQHS
+497 AISRQHS

-538 DARCE
+538 DANCA
-543 VLLLCPNI
+543 VYLLCPNER
-551 NTRQQLEKFH
+551 TREQLEKFH
-561 VLTLV
+561 VIDLV
-566 PEGNTYLFRYEALQ
+566 PNDNMYQFRYEALNAAVEHVEADQ
-580 ASLKYVKNTD
+580 YQRITA
-590 LLEPT
+590 

>member
-1 MSKNTVNFMLHI
+1 MF
-13 KVYKSINGN
+13 G
-22 AYNYLLKS
+22 S
-30 RDFFLVRTCT
+30 RFK
-40 VFGNRF
+40 
-46 ADINLKGDLFGGVTT
+46 DINFKGDIFGGVTT

-89 VGFFAALFGGS
+89 VGLFASLFGGS
-100 SSLISEPTGPMT
+100 NTLISEPTGPMT

-133 SFTVVIMAGAF
+133 TFTVVMMAGAF
-144 QVLLGTLKL
+144 QILLGTLKM
-153 GKYITLM
+153 GKYVTLM

-178 LQISPLLGHLAPAG
+178 LQLSPLLGHAAPTG
-192 GVIGTLSALPDNIL
+192 GVLGTLSALPETIS
-206 NLKFSELFLGLLTLG
+206 NLKFNELFLGLLTLG
-221 ILFFLPQKY
+221 ILFFFPKKY
-230 RRYVPAQLIALVAVT
+230 RKYVPAQLVALVAVT
-245 LLSVIFFDTDSIR
+245 LLSVMLFDTEDIR

-264 AGLPSLVLPHINAD
+264 AGLPSLVAPHIDPD
-278 MFTTMVIDA
+278 MFVEMVIDA

-323 LANIISGL
+323 LANMISGL

-338 GATMGTVT
+338 GATMGTVA
-346 NIQVGARSPLSGI
+346 NIQVGARSPLSGVV
-359 IRALVLALVVLVAGG
+359 RALVLALVVLVAGG

-397 WSFIQRAHKVNVQG
+397 WSFIQRAHKVSFSG

-435 FISNIIIIE
+435 FVSNIMIIE
-444 QLSRV
+444 RLSRE
-449 QARQVKAISDADEN
+449 QARQVKAISDADEDD
-463 SVPLTDSER
+463 VPLTDSER
-472 GLLDKA
+472 GLLDRA
-478 NGKVL
+478 NGRVL

-497 AISQQHS
+497 AISRQHT

-519 PMIDVTVGLALE
+519 PMLDVTVGLALE

-543 VLLLCPNI
+543 VYLLCPNQR
-551 NTRQQLEKFH
+551 TREQLEKFH
-561 VLTLV
+561 VIDLV
-566 PEGNTYLFRYEALQ
+566 PDNNMYQFRYEALNAAVAHVESDQ
-580 ASLKYVKNTD
+580 YQRMTA
-590 LLEPT
+590 

>member
-1 MSKNTVNFMLHI
+1 MQG
-13 KVYKSINGN
+13 KS
-22 AYNYLLKS
+22 A
-30 RDFFLVRTCT
+30 
-40 VFGNRF
+40 VFGSRF
-46 ADINLKGDLFGGVTT
+46 EDINFKGDVFGGVTT

-89 VGFFAALFGGS
+89 VGLFASLFGGS
-100 SSLISEPTGPMT
+100 NTLISEPTGPMT

-133 SFTVVIMAGAF
+133 TFTIVMMAGAF
-144 QVLLGTLKL
+144 QILLGTLKL
-153 GKYITLM
+153 GKYVTLM

-178 LQISPLLGHLAPAG
+178 LQLSPLMGHAAPSG
-192 GVIGTLSALPDNIL
+192 GVLGTLSALPETIS

-221 ILFFLPQKY
+221 ILFFFPKQY
-230 RRYVPAQLIALVAVT
+230 RKYVPAQLVALVAVT
-245 LLSVIFFDTDSIR
+245 LLSVILFDTEDIR

-264 AGLPSLVLPHINAD
+264 AGLPSLVAPYIDTD
-278 MFTTMVIDA
+278 MFVEMVIDA

-323 LANIISGL
+323 LANMISGL

-346 NIQVGARSPLSGI
+346 NIQVGARSPLSGV
-359 IRALVLALVVLVAGG
+359 IRALMLALVVLVAGG

-397 WSFIQRAHKVNVQG
+397 WSFIQRAHKVSFSG
-411 MAIMYGVMLL
+411 MAVMYGVMLL

-444 QLSRV
+444 RLSRE
-449 QARQVKAISDADEN
+449 QARQVKAISDADEDD
-463 SVPLTDSER
+463 VPLTDSER
-472 GLLDKA
+472 GLLDRA

-497 AISQQHS
+497 AISRQHS

-538 DARCE
+538 DANCA
-543 VLLLCPNI
+543 VYLLCPNER
-551 NTRQQLEKFH
+551 TREQLEKFH
-561 VLTLV
+561 VIDLV
-566 PEGNTYLFRYEALQ
+566 PDENMYQFRYEALNAAAAHVEADQ
-580 ASLKYVKNTD
+580 YQRITA
-590 LLEPT
+590 

>member
-1 MSKNTVNFMLHI
+1 M
-13 KVYKSINGN
+13 
-22 AYNYLLKS
+22 
-30 RDFFLVRTCT
+30 
-40 VFGNRF
+40 FGDRF
-46 ADINLKGDLFGGVTT
+46 NDINLKGDLFGGVTT

-81 AGLWGAIM
+81 AGLWGAIL
-89 VGFFAALFGGS
+89 VGLFAALFGGS
-100 SSLISEPTGPMT
+100 STLISEPTGPMT
-112 VIMTAVLTSMMAK
+112 VIMTAVLTSMVAK
-125 YPETGMAM
+125 YPESGIAI
-133 SFTVVIMAGAF
+133 SFTIVMMAGAF
-144 QVLLGTLKL
+144 QVLIGTLKL

-160 PYSVIS
+160 PYSVVS

-178 LQISPLLGHLAPAG
+178 LQLSPLLGHAAPAG
-192 GVIGTLSALPDNIL
+192 GVLGTLSALPETISNM
-206 NLKFSELFLGLLTLG
+206 KFSEFFLGLLTLG
-221 ILFFLPQKY
+221 ILFFFPKQY
-230 RRYVPAQLIALVAVT
+230 RKYVPAQLVALVAVT
-245 LLSVIFFDTDSIR
+245 LLSVIIFDFDDVR

-264 AGLPSLVLPHINAD
+264 TGLPSLVVPVINGEI
-278 MFTTMVIDA
+278 FTAMVIDA

-323 LANIISGL
+323 FANIISGL

-346 NIQVGARSPLSGI
+346 NIQVGARSPLSGV
-359 IRALVLALVVLVAGG
+359 IRALILALVVLVASG

-387 AVYVGFNILD
+387 AVYVGFGILD
-397 WSFIQRAHKVNVQG
+397 WSFIQRAHRVSVQG

-435 FISNIIIIE
+435 FISNILIIE
-444 QLSRV
+444 RLSRE
-449 QARQVKAISDADEN
+449 QAKQVKAISDADEN
-463 SVPLTDSER
+463 DVPLTDSER
-472 GLLDKA
+472 GLLDRA

-497 AISQQHS
+497 AISRQHS
-504 SISDYDVMILDLTDV
+504 SISDYEAMILDLTDV

-531 NAIKDAL
+531 NAIKDAQEAQC
-538 DARCE
+538 D
-543 VLLLCPNI
+543 VYLLCPNE
-551 NTRQQLEKFH
+551 RVREQLEKFH
-561 VLTLV
+561 VLDLV
-566 PEGNTYLFRYEALQ
+566 PDENTFKFRYEALNAAVNKVEQ
-580 ASLKYVKNTD
+580 DEHQGAFV
-590 LLEPT
+590 

>member
-1 MSKNTVNFMLHI
+1 MF
-13 KVYKSINGN
+13 G
-22 AYNYLLKS
+22 S
-30 RDFFLVRTCT
+30 RFKDM
-40 VFGNRF
+40 
-46 ADINLKGDLFGGVTT
+46 NLKGDMFGGVTT

-89 VGFFAALFGGS
+89 VGLFAALFGGS

-112 VIMTAVLTSMMAK
+112 VIMTAVMTSMMAK
-125 YPETGMAM
+125 YPESGMAM
-133 SFTVVIMAGAF
+133 TFTVVMMAGAF

-153 GKYITLM
+153 GKYVTLM

-178 LQISPLLGHLAPAG
+178 LQLSPLLGHAAPSG
-192 GVIGTLSALPDNIL
+192 GVMGTLAALPDTVANM
-206 NLKFSELFLGLLTLG
+206 KFSELFLGLLTLT
-221 ILFFLPQKY
+221 ILFLFPSKY
-230 RRYVPAQLIALVAVT
+230 RKYVPAQLVALIAVT
-245 LLSVIFFDTDSIR
+245 LLSVIIFDTESIR

-264 AGLPSLVLPHINAD
+264 AGLPSLVIPTINAEV
-278 MFTTMVIDA
+278 FTTMVIDA

-323 LANIISGL
+323 IANILSGL

-346 NIQVGARSPLSGI
+346 NIQVGARSPLSGV

-397 WSFIQRAHKVNVQG
+397 WSFIQRAHKVSFAG

-435 FISNIIIIE
+435 FISNILIIE
-444 QLSRV
+444 RLSRE
-449 QARQVKAISDADEN
+449 QARQVKAISDADEDDL
-463 SVPLTDSER
+463 PLTDSER
-472 GLLDKA
+472 QLLDSA

-497 AISQQHS
+497 AISRQHS
-504 SISDYDVMILDLTDV
+504 SIADYEVMILDLTDV

-538 DARCE
+538 DAKCE
-543 VLLLCPNI
+543 VYLLCPNES
-551 NTRQQLEKFH
+551 TRQQLEKFH
-561 VLTLV
+561 VIDLV
-566 PEGNTYLFRYEALQ
+566 PESNTYRFRYEALN
-580 ASLKYVKNTD
+580 AAKTYVD
-590 LLEPT
+590 RDEHQFDVV

>member
-1 MSKNTVNFMLHI
+1 MR
-13 KVYKSINGN
+13 KSI
-22 AYNYLLKS
+22 
-30 RDFFLVRTCT
+30 
-40 VFGNRF
+40 VFRGRF
-46 ADINLKGDLFGGVTT
+46 ADIDLKGDVFGGVTT

-81 AGLWGAIM
+81 AGLWGAIL
-89 VGFFAALFGGS
+89 VGLFAALFGGS
-100 SSLISEPTGPMT
+100 STLISEPTGPMT
-112 VIMTAVLTSMMAK
+112 VIMTAILTSMVAR
-125 YPETGMAM
+125 YPETGLAV
-133 SFTVVIMAGAF
+133 SFTVVMMAGAF
-144 QVLLGTLKL
+144 QIVLGTLKL

-178 LQISPLLGHLAPAG
+178 LQLSPLLGQAAPAG
-192 GVIGTLSALPDNIL
+192 GVMGTLTALPEIISQM
-206 NLKFSELFLGLLTLG
+206 KFSELFLGLLTLG
-221 ILFFLPQKY
+221 ILFFLPAQY
-230 RRYVPAQLIALVAVT
+230 RKQVPVQLVALVGVT
-245 LLSVIFFDTDSIR
+245 LVSVLLFDSEEIR
-258 RIGEIP
+258 RIGVIP
-264 AGLPSLVLPHINAD
+264 AGLPSFVIPTFNAE

-323 LANIISGL
+323 LANMIAGL
-331 FGALPGA
+331 LGALPGA

-346 NIQVGARSPLSGI
+346 NIQVGARSPLSGVV
-359 IRALVLALVVLVAGG
+359 RALVLALVVLVAGG

-397 WSFIQRAHKVNVQG
+397 WSFIQRAHKVSVQG

-435 FISNIIIIE
+435 FISNILIIE
-444 QLSRV
+444 RLSRE

-463 SVPLTDSER
+463 DVPLTDSER
-472 GLLDKA
+472 ALLDQA

-497 AISQQHS
+497 AIARQHNH
-504 SISDYDVMILDLTDV
+504 ISDYEAMILDLTDV

-531 NAIKDAL
+531 NAINDAL
-538 DARCE
+538 DAHCA
-543 VLLLCPNI
+543 VYLLCPNVH
-551 NTRQQLEKFH
+551 TKQQLEKFH
-561 VLTLV
+561 ILDLV
-566 PEGNTYLFRYEALQ
+566 PTEQTFSFRYEALN
-580 ASLKYVKNTD
+580 AAVKQVAQNR
-590 LLEPT
+590 

>member
-1 MSKNTVNFMLHI
+1 M
-13 KVYKSINGN
+13 
-22 AYNYLLKS
+22 
-30 RDFFLVRTCT
+30 
-40 VFGNRF
+40 FGQRF
-46 ADINLKGDLFGGVTT
+46 ENINLKGDLFGGVTT

-89 VGFFAALFGGS
+89 VGFFASLFGGS
-100 SSLISEPTGPMT
+100 STLISEPTGPMT
-112 VIMTAVLTSMMAK
+112 VIMTAVLTSMVAK
-125 YPETGMAM
+125 YPEAGMAM
-133 SFTVVIMAGAF
+133 SFTVVMMAGAF
-144 QVLLGTLKL
+144 QILLGTLKL

-171 IGVILII
+171 IGIILII
-178 LQISPLLGHLAPAG
+178 LQLSPLLGHAAPAG
-192 GVIGTLSALPDNIL
+192 GVIGTLSALPDTL
-206 NLKFSELFLGLLTLG
+206 SNLDIKELFLGLLTLAV
-221 ILFFLPQKY
+221 LFLFPEQY
-230 RRYVPAQLIALVAVT
+230 RKYVPAQLVALVAVT
-245 LLSVIFFDTDSIR
+245 LLSILFFDMDSIR

-264 AGLPSLVLPHINAD
+264 AGLPSLVIPTINAE

-323 LANIISGL
+323 LANMISGL

-346 NIQVGARSPLSGI
+346 NIQVGARSPLSGVF
-359 IRALVLALVVLVAGG
+359 RAAVLALVVLVAGG

-397 WSFIQRAHKVNVQG
+397 WSFIQRAHKVSFAG

-444 QLSRV
+444 RLSRE
-449 QARQVKAISDADEN
+449 QARQVKAISDADEDD
-463 SVPLTDSER
+463 VPLTDSER
-472 GLLDKA
+472 RLLDQA

-497 AISQQHS
+497 AISRQHS
-504 SISDYDVMILDLTDV
+504 SISDYEVMILDLTDV

-531 NAIKDAL
+531 NAINDAL
-538 DARCE
+538 DAHCK
-543 VLLLCPNI
+543 VYLLCPNEQ
-551 NTRQQLEKFH
+551 TREQLEKFH
-561 VLTLV
+561 VTDLV
-566 PEGNTYLFRYEALQ
+566 SDENTFKFRYEALKS
-580 ASLKYVKNTD
+580 AIKYVSPS
-590 LLEPT
+590 EE

>member
-1 MSKNTVNFMLHI
+1 MF
-13 KVYKSINGN
+13 G
-22 AYNYLLKS
+22 S
-30 RDFFLVRTCT
+30 RFK
-40 VFGNRF
+40 
-46 ADINLKGDLFGGVTT
+46 DINFKGDIFGGVTT

-89 VGFFAALFGGS
+89 VGLFASLFGGS
-100 SSLISEPTGPMT
+100 NTLISEPTGPMT

-133 SFTVVIMAGAF
+133 TFTVVMMAGAF
-144 QVLLGTLKL
+144 QILLGTLKM
-153 GKYITLM
+153 GKYVTLM

-178 LQISPLLGHLAPAG
+178 LQLSPLLGHAAPTG
-192 GVIGTLSALPDNIL
+192 GVLGTLSALPETIS
-206 NLKFSELFLGLLTLG
+206 NLKFNELFLGLLTLG
-221 ILFFLPQKY
+221 ILFFFPKKY
-230 RRYVPAQLIALVAVT
+230 RKYVPAQLVALVAVT
-245 LLSVIFFDTDSIR
+245 LLSVMLFDTEDIR

-264 AGLPSLVLPHINAD
+264 AGLPSLVAPHIDPD
-278 MFTTMVIDA
+278 MFVEMVIDA

-323 LANIISGL
+323 LANMISGL

-346 NIQVGARSPLSGI
+346 NIQVGACSPLSGVV
-359 IRALVLALVVLVAGG
+359 RALVLALVVLVAGG

-397 WSFIQRAHKVNVQG
+397 WSFIQRAHKVSFSG

-435 FISNIIIIE
+435 FVSNIMIIE
-444 QLSRV
+444 RLSRE
-449 QARQVKAISDADEN
+449 QARQVKAISDADEDD
-463 SVPLTDSER
+463 VPLTDSER
-472 GLLDKA
+472 GLLDRA
-478 NGKVL
+478 NGRVL

-497 AISQQHS
+497 AISRQHT

-519 PMIDVTVGLALE
+519 PMLDVTVGLALE

-543 VLLLCPNI
+543 VYLLCPNQR
-551 NTRQQLEKFH
+551 TREQLEKFH
-561 VLTLV
+561 VIDLV
-566 PEGNTYLFRYEALQ
+566 PDNNMYQFRYEALNAAVAHVESDQ
-580 ASLKYVKNTD
+580 YQRMTA
-590 LLEPT
+590 

>member
-1 MSKNTVNFMLHI
+1 MFQ
-13 KVYKSINGN
+13 
-22 AYNYLLKS
+22 A
-30 RDFFLVRTCT
+30 
-40 VFGNRF
+40 RF
-46 ADINLKGDLFGGVTT
+46 ADLNLRGDLFGGVTT

-81 AGLWGAIM
+81 AGLWGAIL
-89 VGFFAALFGGS
+89 VGLFAALFGGS
-100 SSLISEPTGPMT
+100 STLISEPTGPMT
-112 VIMTAVLTSMMAK
+112 VIMTAILTAMVAR
-125 YPETGMAM
+125 YPESGAAIA
-133 SFTVVIMAGAF
+133 FTVAMMAGAF
-144 QVLLGTLKL
+144 QILLGTLKL

-160 PYSVIS
+160 PYSVVS

-178 LQISPLLGHLAPAG
+178 LQLSPLLGHPSPGG
-192 GVIGTLSALPDNIL
+192 GVLGTLSALPDL
-206 NLKFSELFLGLLTLG
+206 LANLKFSELFLGLLTLG

-230 RRYVPAQLIALVAVT
+230 RKQVPAQLVALVVVT
-245 LLSVIFFDTDSIR
+245 LFSVIFFDTDDIR

-264 AGLPSLVLPHINAD
+264 AGLPSIVVPT
-278 MFTTMVIDA
+278 FTSEMVVTMVIDA

-308 TRKEHDSDKELRGQG
+308 TRKEHDSDRELQGQG
-323 LANIISGL
+323 IANMVAGL

-346 NIQVGARSPLSGI
+346 NIQVGARSPLSGVT
-359 IRALVLALVVLVAGG
+359 RALMLALVVLVAGG

-387 AVYVGFNILD
+387 AVYVGVNILD
-397 WSFIQRAHKVNVQG
+397 WAFIQRAHKISLQG

-435 FISNIIIIE
+435 FISNILVIE
-444 QLSRV
+444 RLSRE
-449 QARQVKAISDADEN
+449 QARQVKAISDADDDD
-463 SVPLTDSER
+463 VPLTESER
-472 GLLDKA
+472 KLLDKA

-497 AISQQHS
+497 AITRQHS
-504 SISDYDVMILDLTDV
+504 SVDQYQAMILDLTDV

-531 NAIKDAL
+531 NAIRDAQE
-538 DARCE
+538 AHCE
-543 VLLLCPNI
+543 VYLLCPNEK
-551 NTRQQLEKFH
+551 TRAELEKFK
-561 VLTLV
+561 VIDLV
-566 PEGNTYLFRYEALQ
+566 PDQNMFSFRYEALN
-580 ASLKYVKNTD
+580 AAVKQVNT
-590 LLEPT
+590 

>member
-1 MSKNTVNFMLHI
+1 ML
-13 KVYKSINGN
+13 
-22 AYNYLLKS
+22 
-30 RDFFLVRTCT
+30 
-40 VFGNRF
+40 FGERF
-46 ADINLKGDLFGGVTT
+46 KTIDIKGDLFGGVTT

-89 VGFFAALFGGS
+89 VGLFAALFGGS
-100 SSLISEPTGPMT
+100 STLISEPTGPMT

-133 SFTVVIMAGAF
+133 TFTVVMMAGAF
-144 QVLLGTLKL
+144 QILLGTLKL

-178 LQISPLLGHLAPAG
+178 LQISPLLGHAAPSG
-192 GVIGTLSALPDNIL
+192 GVSGTLSALPDLIANI
-206 NLKFSELFLGLLTLG
+206 KFSELFLGALTLG
-221 ILFFLPQKY
+221 ILFFFPKQYRKY
-230 RRYVPAQLIALVAVT
+230 IPAQLVALVAVT
-245 LLSVIFFDTDSIR
+245 LLSVIIFDSDSIR

-264 AGLPSLVLPHINAD
+264 AGLPSLVIPHINSE

-323 LANIISGL
+323 LANMISGL

-346 NIQVGARSPLSGI
+346 NIQVGARSPLSGV
-359 IRALVLALVVLVAGG
+359 IRALMLALVVLVAGG

-397 WSFIQRAHKVNVQG
+397 WSFIQRAHKVSVQG
-411 MAIMYGVMLL
+411 MAIMYGVMML
-421 TVFVDLIVAVGLGV
+421 TVFVDLIAAVGLGV

-444 QLSRV
+444 RLSRE
-449 QARQVKAISDADEN
+449 QARQVKAISDADEDD
-463 SVPLTDSER
+463 VPLTDSER
-472 GLLDKA
+472 ALLDKA

-497 AISQQHS
+497 AISRQHS
-504 SISDYDVMILDLTDV
+504 SIADYEAMILDLTDV

-531 NAIKDAL
+531 NAINDAL
-538 DARCE
+538 DANCA
-543 VLLLCPNI
+543 VYLLCPNKQI
-551 NTRQQLEKFH
+551 WQQLEKFH
-561 VLTLV
+561 ILDLV
-566 PEGNTYLFRYEALQ
+566 PIENTYAFRYEALRAAIKHVDNEEHQ
-580 ASLKYVKNTD
+580 AYSI
-590 LLEPT
+590 

>member
-1 MSKNTVNFMLHI
+1 MF
-13 KVYKSINGN
+13 G
-22 AYNYLLKS
+22 S
-30 RDFFLVRTCT
+30 RFE
-40 VFGNRF
+40 N
-46 ADINLKGDLFGGVTT
+46 INLKGDIFGGVTT

-89 VGFFAALFGGS
+89 VGLFAALFGGS
-100 SSLISEPTGPMT
+100 NTLISEPTGPMT
-112 VIMTAVLTSMMAK
+112 VIMTAVLTSMMVK

-133 SFTVVIMAGAF
+133 TFTVVMMAGAF
-144 QVLLGTLKL
+144 QILLGTLKL
-153 GKYITLM
+153 GKYVTLM

-178 LQISPLLGHLAPAG
+178 LQLSPLLGHAAPAG
-192 GVIGTLSALPDNIL
+192 GVLGTLSALPETIS
-206 NLKFSELFLGLLTLG
+206 NLKFSELFLGLLTLA
-221 ILFFLPQKY
+221 ILFLFPKQY
-230 RRYVPAQLIALVAVT
+230 RKYVPAQLVALVAVT
-245 LLSVIFFDTDSIR
+245 LLSVILFDTDDIR

-264 AGLPSLVLPHINAD
+264 AGLPSLVAPHINPD
-278 MFTTMVIDA
+278 MFVEMVIDA

-323 LANIISGL
+323 IANMIAGL

-346 NIQVGARSPLSGI
+346 NIQVGARSPLSGVV
-359 IRALVLALVVLVAGG
+359 RALMLALVVLVAGG

-397 WSFIQRAHKVNVQG
+397 WSFIQRAHKVSFSG
-411 MAIMYGVMLL
+411 MAVMYGVMLL

-444 QLSRV
+444 RLSRE
-449 QARQVKAISDADEN
+449 QARQVKAISDADEDD
-463 SVPLTDSER
+463 VPLTDSER
-472 GLLDKA
+472 GLLDRA
-478 NGKVL
+478 NGTVL

-497 AISQQHS
+497 AISRQHS
-504 SISDYDVMILDLTDV
+504 SIADYEAMILDLTDV

-538 DARCE
+538 DANCE
-543 VLLLCPNI
+543 VYLLCPNQR
-551 NTRQQLEKFH
+551 TREQLEKFH
-561 VLTLV
+561 VIDLV
-566 PEGNTYLFRYEALQ
+566 SDDNIYGFRYEALNAAVAHVEKSQ
-580 ASLKYVKNTD
+580 YQRITA
-590 LLEPT
+590 

>member
-1 MSKNTVNFMLHI
+1 MF
-13 KVYKSINGN
+13 G
-22 AYNYLLKS
+22 S
-30 RDFFLVRTCT
+30 RFK
-40 VFGNRF
+40 
-46 ADINLKGDLFGGVTT
+46 DINFKGDIFGGVTT

-89 VGFFAALFGGS
+89 VGLFASLFGGS
-100 SSLISEPTGPMT
+100 NTLISEPTGPMT

-133 SFTVVIMAGAF
+133 TFTVVMMAGAF
-144 QVLLGTLKL
+144 QILLGTLKM
-153 GKYITLM
+153 GKYVTLM

-178 LQISPLLGHLAPAG
+178 LQLSPLLGHAAPTG
-192 GVIGTLSALPDNIL
+192 GVLGTLSALPETIS
-206 NLKFSELFLGLLTLG
+206 NLKFNELFLGLLTLG
-221 ILFFLPQKY
+221 ILSFFPKKY
-230 RRYVPAQLIALVAVT
+230 RKYVPAQLVALVAVT
-245 LLSVIFFDTDSIR
+245 LLSVMLFDTEDIR

-264 AGLPSLVLPHINAD
+264 AGLPSLVAPHIDPD
-278 MFTTMVIDA
+278 MFVEMVIDA

-323 LANIISGL
+323 LANMISGL

-346 NIQVGARSPLSGI
+346 NIQVGARSPLSGVV
-359 IRALVLALVVLVAGG
+359 RALVLALVVLVAGG

-397 WSFIQRAHKVNVQG
+397 WSFIQRAHKVSFSG

-435 FISNIIIIE
+435 FVSNIMIIE
-444 QLSRV
+444 RLSRE
-449 QARQVKAISDADEN
+449 QARQVKAISDADEDD
-463 SVPLTDSER
+463 VPLTDSER
-472 GLLDKA
+472 GLLDRA
-478 NGKVL
+478 NGRVL

-497 AISQQHS
+497 AISRQHT

-519 PMIDVTVGLALE
+519 PMLDVTVGLALE

-543 VLLLCPNI
+543 VYLLCPNQR
-551 NTRQQLEKFH
+551 TREQLEKFH
-561 VLTLV
+561 VIDLV
-566 PEGNTYLFRYEALQ
+566 PDNNMYQFRYEALNAAVAHVESDHYQ
-580 ASLKYVKNTD
+580 RMTA
-590 LLEPT
+590 

>member
-1 MSKNTVNFMLHI
+1 MF
-13 KVYKSINGN
+13 G
-22 AYNYLLKS
+22 S
-30 RDFFLVRTCT
+30 RFK
-40 VFGNRF
+40 
-46 ADINLKGDLFGGVTT
+46 DINFKGDIFGGVTT

-89 VGFFAALFGGS
+89 VGLFASLFGGS
-100 SSLISEPTGPMT
+100 NTLISEPTGPMT

-133 SFTVVIMAGAF
+133 TFTVVMMAGAF
-144 QVLLGTLKL
+144 QILLGTLKM
-153 GKYITLM
+153 GKYVTLM

-178 LQISPLLGHLAPAG
+178 LQLSPLLGHAAPTG
-192 GVIGTLSALPDNIL
+192 GVLGTLSALPETIS
-206 NLKFSELFLGLLTLG
+206 NLKFNELFLGLLTLG
-221 ILFFLPQKY
+221 ILFFFPKQY
-230 RRYVPAQLIALVAVT
+230 RKYVPAQLVALVAVT
-245 LLSVIFFDTDSIR
+245 LLSVMLFDTEDIR

-264 AGLPSLVLPHINAD
+264 AGLPSLVAPHIDPD
-278 MFTTMVIDA
+278 MFVEMVIDA

-323 LANIISGL
+323 LANMISGL

-346 NIQVGARSPLSGI
+346 NIQVGARSPLSGVV
-359 IRALVLALVVLVAGG
+359 RALVLALVVLVAGG

-397 WSFIQRAHKVNVQG
+397 WSFIQRAHKVSFSG

-435 FISNIIIIE
+435 FVSNIMIIE
-444 QLSRV
+444 RLSRE
-449 QARQVKAISDADEN
+449 QARQVKAISDADEDD
-463 SVPLTDSER
+463 VPLTDSER
-472 GLLDKA
+472 GLLDRA
-478 NGKVL
+478 NGRVL

-497 AISQQHS
+497 AISRQHT

-519 PMIDVTVGLALE
+519 PMLDVTVGLALE

-543 VLLLCPNI
+543 VYLLCPNQR
-551 NTRQQLEKFH
+551 TREQLEKFH
-561 VLTLV
+561 VIDLV
-566 PEGNTYLFRYEALQ
+566 PDNNMYQFRYEALNAAVAHVESDQ
-580 ASLKYVKNTD
+580 YQRMTA
-590 LLEPT
+590 